1 LEVENLLSSQQPMHF
16 SEDEAEL
23 FPLSENMFMP
33 GKSPRYK
40 SSGSCLEN
48 RENTAGGIP
57 HADHVARS
65 IRTSWQSLRRQ
76 AAVARS
82 V

>member
-1 LEVENLLSSQQPMHF
+1 MGQLAFLITVGNRSLEVSGGKPHAKPDTTSAVQYYLLYIF
-16 SEDEAEL
+16 RA
-23 FPLSENMFMP
+23 
-33 GKSPRYK
+33 
-40 SSGSCLEN
+40 
-48 RENTAGGIP
+48 AGGIC
-57 HADHVARS
+57 HADHVAPS